1 MLRVL
6 QAGRALAAAGVAAFH
21 LSVTMGVDRYGGV
34 PVFADFTRQ
43 GFRGVDFFFVLSG
56 FIIFF
61 AHFKDLGHPAA
72 WKEYAFRRFVRVY
85 PIYWFYTAGIVV
97 LLLLGFGTEAK
108 NPEGLG
114 DWLTSWSLVRFT
126 DAGPPI
132 PPAWTLFHEVAFYA
146 MFSLLIL
153 NVRVG
158 IAALVI
164 WACVCAAFWQFP
176 GAPERTP
183 FNVYTAGYNLFFL
196 FGMGAF
202 WLYRRGGRGFFE
214 FAAGVVITIAAAITL
229 DLPYKLSYLA
239 LVLGFALLVAGA
251 TKMEL
256 GGYIKVPNFLNYIG
270 NASYSIYLSHLAIQG
285 LLLKISMATGLYRAV
300 GAHATYV
307 FVLAM
312 TIALGCLA
320 YALIERPMISWLQKR
335 HKERRLKSAAPNVDV
350 APLPAGS
357 VVARE
362 SPN

>member
-34 PVFADFTRQ
+34 PVFSEFTRQ

-61 AHFKDLGHPAA
+61 AHFRDLGQPAA
-72 WKEYAFRRFVRVY
+72 WKEYIYRRFVRVY
-85 PIYWFYTAGIVV
+85 PIYWLYTAGIAV
-97 LLLLGFGTEAK
+97 LLLMGFGTEAK
-108 NPEGLG
+108 NPEGVA
-114 DWLTSWSLVRFT
+114 DWLTSWSLIRFT

-132 PPAWTLFHEVAFYA
+132 APAWTLFHEVAFYA
-146 MFSLLIL
+146 LFSLLIL

-158 IAALVI
+158 IIALAV
-164 WACVCAAFWQFP
+164 WACACAVFWHFP

-202 WLYRRGGRGFFE
+202 WLYRRGGRGFVE
-214 FAAGVVITIAAAITL
+214 FALGVIVTIAAAITL
-229 DLPYKLSYLA
+229 DLPYKLSYLF

-270 NASYSIYLSHLAIQG
+270 NASYSIYLTHLAVQG
-285 LLLKISMATGLYRAV
+285 LMLKIAMATGLYRAV
-300 GAHATYV
+300 GAHATYLL
-307 FVLAM
+307 VLAG
-312 TIALGCLA
+312 TIVAGCIA
-320 YALIERPMISWLQKR
+320 YALIERPLISWLQNR
-335 HKERRLKSAAPNVDV
+335 HKNARRSAAEPKLEG
-350 APLPAGS
+350 APLPAGTIT
-357 VVARE
+357 ARD
-362 SPN
+362 S

>member
-6 QAGRALAAAGVAAFH
+6 QAGRGLAAAGVAAFH
-21 LSVTMGVDRYGGV
+21 LSMTMGVDRYGGV
-34 PVFADFTRQ
+34 PVFTDFTRQ

-72 WKEYAFRRFVRVY
+72 WKEYAYRRFVRVY
-85 PIYWFYTAGIVV
+85 PIYWLYTAGIVV

-108 NPEGLG
+108 NPQGFA
-114 DWLTSWSLVRFT
+114 DWLTSWTLIRFT

-132 PPAWTLFHEVAFYA
+132 SPAWTLFHEVAFYA
-146 MFSLLIL
+146 MFSLLIFNL
-153 NVRVG
+153 RVG
-158 IAALVI
+158 IIALAL
-164 WACVCAAFWQFP
+164 WACACVAFWQFP
-176 GAPERTP
+176 MPADRTP

-202 WLYRRGGRGFFE
+202 WLYRRGGRGFYE
-214 FAAGVVITIAAAITL
+214 FAAGVVVTVAAAITL

-256 GGYIKVPNFLNYIG
+256 AGYIKVPNFLNYIG
-270 NASYSIYLSHLAIQG
+270 NASYTIYLTHISIEG
-285 LLLKISMATGLYRAV
+285 LLLKVAIASGLYRTV
-300 GAHATYV
+300 GAHATYLL
-307 FVLAM
+307 VLSA
-312 TIALGCLA
+312 TIALGCLV
-320 YALIERPMISWLQKR
+320 YALIERPIISWLQKR
-335 HKERRLKSAAPNVDV
+335 HKKSRRPAAASGVDV

-357 VVARE
+357 VVAR
-362 SPN
+362 NTTN

>member
-21 LSVTMGVDRYGGV
+21 LSVTMGVERYGGV
-34 PVFADFTRQ
+34 PVFADLTRQ

-61 AHFKDLGHPAA
+61 AHFKDLGTPAA
-72 WKEYAFRRFVRVY
+72 WKEYVYRRFVRVY
-85 PIYWFYTAGIVV
+85 PIYWIYTAGIVA

-108 NPEGLG
+108 TPEGFG
-114 DWLTSWSLVRFT
+114 DWLTSWTLIRFT

-153 NVRVG
+153 NVRIGV
-158 IAALVI
+158 IVLAI
-164 WACVCAAFWQFP
+164 WACVCAFFWQFP
-176 GAPERTP
+176 MADNRTP

-202 WLYRRGGRGFFE
+202 WLYRRGGRGLYE
-214 FAAGVVITIAAAITL
+214 FAAGVVITVAAAITL
-229 DLPYKLSYLA
+229 DLPYKLSYLF

-256 GGYIKVPNFLNYIG
+256 AGYIKVPNFLNYIG
-270 NASYSIYLSHLAIQG
+270 NASYSIYLTHLAVQG
-285 LLLKISMATGLYRAV
+285 LLLKIAMATGLYRAV
-300 GAHATYV
+300 GAHATYIL
-307 FVLAM
+307 VLTG
-312 TIALGCLA
+312 TIIAGCLA
-320 YALIERPMISWLQKR
+320 YALIERPVISGLQKR
-335 HKERRLKSAAPNVDV
+335 HKNRRRGMTGRDAEGS
-350 APLPAGS
+350 PLPGGTIA
-357 VVARE
+357 ARNT
-362 SPN
+362 PN

>member
-6 QAGRALAAAGVAAFH
+6 QAGRGLAAAGVAAFH

-34 PVFADFTRQ
+34 PVFTEFTRQ

-61 AHFKDLGHPAA
+61 AHFKDLGKPEA
-72 WKEYAFRRFVRVY
+72 WKEYIYRRFVRVY
-85 PIYWFYTAGIVV
+85 PIYWFYTAGIVA
-97 LLLLGFGTEAK
+97 LLFLGFGTEAK
-108 NPEGLG
+108 NPEGFG
-114 DWLTSWSLVRFT
+114 DWLTSWTLIRFT

-146 MFSLLIL
+146 LFSLLIL
-153 NVRVG
+153 NLRAG
-158 IAALVI
+158 IIALVI

-176 GAPERTP
+176 MADERSP

-202 WLYRRGGRGFFE
+202 WLYRRGGRGFYE

-229 DLPYKLSYLA
+229 NLPYKLSYLSF
-239 LVLGFALLVAGA
+239 VLGFALLVAGA

-256 GGYIKVPNFLNYIG
+256 GGYIKVPNFLNFIG
-270 NASYSIYLSHLAIQG
+270 NASYSIYLTHLAVQG

-300 GAHATYV
+300 GAHATYLL
-307 FVLAM
+307 VLAG
-312 TIALGCLA
+312 TIVAGCLA
-320 YALIERPMISWLQKR
+320 YALIERPIISTLQKR
-335 HKERRLKSAAPNVDV
+335 HKERRRSAAAPNVDV
-350 APLPAGS
+350 GPLPAGS
-357 VVARE
+357 IAARN
-362 SPN
+362 SPH

>member
-34 PVFADFTRQ
+34 PVFADLTRQ

-61 AHFKDLGHPAA
+61 AHFKDLGKPEA
-72 WKEYAFRRFVRVY
+72 WGGYLYRRFVRVY
-85 PIYWFYTAGIVV
+85 PIYWLYTAGIVV
-97 LLLLGFGTEAK
+97 LLMLGFGTEAR
-108 NPEGLG
+108 NPQGFG
-114 DWLTSWSLVRFT
+114 DWLTSWTLIRFT

-132 PPAWTLFHEVAFYA
+132 SPAWTLFHEVAFYA
-146 MFSLLIL
+146 LFSMLIL

-158 IAALVI
+158 VIVLALWAIACALS
-164 WACVCAAFWQFP
+164 WQFP
-176 GAPERTP
+176 MSDNRTP
-183 FNVYTAGYNLFFL
+183 LNVYTAGYNLFFL

-202 WLYRRGGRGFFE
+202 WLYRRGGNGFVE
-214 FAAGVVITIAAAITL
+214 FAAGVVVTIAAAITL

-270 NASYSIYLSHLAIQG
+270 NASYSIYLTHLAFEG
-285 LLLKISMATGLYRAV
+285 LLLKICMASGLYRAL
-300 GAHATYV
+300 GPHATYV
-307 FVLAM
+307 LVLSG
-312 TIALGCLA
+312 TIAAGCVA
-320 YALIERPMISWLQKR
+320 YALVEKPMISALQR
-335 HKERRLKSAAPNVDV
+335 WHKSRRSAAGPQIEGV
-350 APLPAGS
+350 PLPAGS
-357 VVARE
+357 IAARNTP
-362 SPN
+362 S

>member
-6 QAGRALAAAGVAAFH
+6 QAGRGLAAFGVAAFH
-21 LSVTMGVDRYGGV
+21 LSVTMGVARYGGV
-34 PVFADFTRQ
+34 PVFSDFTRQ

-61 AHFKDLGHPAA
+61 AHFKDLGNPAA
-72 WKEYAFRRFVRVY
+72 WKEYAYRRFVRVY
-85 PIYWFYTAGIVV
+85 PIYWLYTAGIVV
-97 LLLLGFGTEAK
+97 LLLLGLGTDAR
-108 NPEGLG
+108 NPQDWG
-114 DWLTSWSLVRFT
+114 DWLTTWTLVRFT

-164 WACVCAAFWQFP
+164 WACACFAFWQFP
-176 GAPERTP
+176 MADERAP
-183 FNVYTAGYNLFFL
+183 FDVYTAGYNLFFL

-202 WLYRRGGRGFFE
+202 WLHRRGGRGFYE
-214 FAAGVVITIAAAITL
+214 LAAGIVVTVAAAITL
-229 DLPYKLSYLA
+229 DLPYKLSYLF

-270 NASYSIYLSHLAIQG
+270 NASYTIYLTHLAIEG
-285 LLLKISMATGLYRAV
+285 LLLKVSMASGLYRAV
-300 GAHATYV
+300 GAHATYLL
-307 FVLAM
+307 VLAGTM
-312 TIALGCLA
+312 ALGCLV
-320 YALIERPMISWLQKR
+320 YALVEKPIITWLQKR
-335 HKERRLKSAAPNVDV
+335 HKKSRRTAAASDID
-350 APLPAGS
+350 AASLPAGS
-357 VVARE
+357 LAVRNE
-362 SPN
+362 

>member
-61 AHFKDLGHPAA
+61 AHFKDLGNPAA
-72 WKEYAFRRFVRVY
+72 WKEYVYRRFVRVY
-85 PIYWFYTAGIVV
+85 PIYWFYTAGIVA

-114 DWLTSWSLVRFT
+114 DWLTSWTLIRFT

-146 MFSLLIL
+146 IFSLLIL

-158 IAALVI
+158 VIALAI
-164 WACVCAAFWQFP
+164 WACACAAFWQFP
-176 GAPERTP
+176 MADDRTP

-202 WLYRRGGRGFFE
+202 WLYRRGGRGFYE
-214 FAAGVVITIAAAITL
+214 FAAGVVITVAAAVTL
-229 DLPYKLSYLA
+229 DLPYKLSYLF

-256 GGYIKVPNFLNYIG
+256 GGYIKVPNFLNFIG
-270 NASYSIYLSHLAIQG
+270 NASYSIYLTHLAVQG
-285 LLLKISMATGLYRAV
+285 LLLKIAMASGLYRAV
-300 GAHATYV
+300 GAHATYLL
-307 FVLAM
+307 VLAG
-312 TIALGCLA
+312 TIAAGCLA
-320 YALIERPMISWLQKR
+320 YALIERPIISTLQKR
-335 HKERRLKSAAPNVDV
+335 HKEKRRVAAASNVGV

-357 VVARE
+357 AAARNT
-362 SPN
+362 PN

>member
-6 QAGRALAAAGVAAFH
+6 QAGRGLAAAGVAAFH

-34 PVFADFTRQ
+34 PVFAEFTRQ

-61 AHFKDLGHPAA
+61 AHFKDLGKPEA
-72 WKEYAFRRFVRVY
+72 WSGYVYRRFVRVY
-85 PIYWFYTAGIVV
+85 PIYWLYTAGIVV

-108 NPEGLG
+108 NPQGFG
-114 DWLTSWSLVRFT
+114 DWLTSWTLIRFT

-146 MFSLLIL
+146 LFSLLVL
-153 NVRVG
+153 NIRVG
-158 IAALVI
+158 AIVLAI
-164 WACVCAAFWQFP
+164 WACACAVFWQFP
-176 GAPERTP
+176 MAENRTP

-202 WLYRRGGRGFFE
+202 WLYRRGGRGFVE
-214 FAAGVVITIAAAITL
+214 FAAGVIVTIAAAVTL

-270 NASYSIYLSHLAIQG
+270 NASYSIYLTHLAIQG
-285 LLLKISMATGLYRAV
+285 LLLKISMASGLYRTV
-300 GAHATYV
+300 GAHATYLI
-307 FVLAM
+307 VLAG
-312 TIALGCLA
+312 TIALGCLV
-320 YALIERPMISWLQKR
+320 YGLVEKPLISALQKR
-335 HKERRLKSAAPNVDV
+335 HKSRRV
-350 APLPAGS
+350 APAPGAQH
-357 VVARE
+357 A
-362 SPN
+362 